1 MTGHSRISSKRLV
14 HLAATL
20 IIVAT
25 VLLSACT
32 RPRPTRP
39 PADTPTP
46 GPTIE
51 PARLLSEPA
60 MVIGDQPDMVPGE
73 VIVKLEDQPAFQAL
87 NASVRPDGIVAT
99 GLDNIDRLN
108 QQFGV
113 TEFDPLIKPV
123 AQASG
128 ETLLSM
134 AARQPALL
142 GLYVAGFDSATDP
155 VAVAAAYDAEPGV
168 IYAEPNYYV
177 YASGKLVEPL
187 AFRPNDPYFNLQ
199 WNMTAIQ
206 APQAWDI
213 SGGQGILVAVLDS
226 GIAYEDFDGYQQAPD
241 LSSTS
246 FVPGYDFL
254 NNDSH
259 ANDDGGHGTHVA
271 GTIAQSTDN
280 GVGVAGVA
288 FGATLMPIKV
298 LDSRGQGSFD
308 ALAQGIM
315 YAADQGARVIN
326 LSLSSRK
333 SSQLLADAI
342 AYAVGKGTLVV
353 GAAGNSGGTVE
364 YPAAYDGVLAVG
376 SVEFEQDRAR
386 YSNFGPQVDV
396 VAPGGDTAADRN
408 GDGYPDGILQQT
420 FKGNDATNF
429 ALYYLEGTSMA
440 APHVSGLAAMLFALN
455 PTATADQVRHTIQ
468 STALDLGPSGRD
480 NDYGYGLVQA
490 ASALA
495 AMAGTVPPPTPTP
508 PVPSEPTPTPILPIT
523 STPPPVVVPLT
534 PTPTSPGPTT
544 ITPAGDLITNGGFED
559 DSGWAFGST
568 QRPASYTSDMV
579 HSGARSVRLGIVEGY
594 DIYSYSSIWQTVTIP
609 ADARRATLTYWTYP
623 MSRDEF
629 PHDLHLILLLDD
641 KFHILG
647 YADQS
652 LADLRQWIPGSY
664 DMTPFAGRTVTLY
677 FGVYNG
683 GGTDRPSAMYLDDV
697 AVTVDH

>member
-1 MTGHSRISSKRLV
+1 MTGHSRISRKRLM
-14 HLAATL
+14 HLTATL
-20 IIVAT
+20 IIMAA

-32 RPRPTRP
+32 RPRPTRE
-39 PADTPTP
+39 PAGTPTP
-46 GPTIE
+46 APAVE
-51 PARLLSEPA
+51 PAQLLSEPA
-60 MVIGDQPDMVPGE
+60 MVIGDQPDIVPGE
-73 VIVKLEDQPAFQAL
+73 AIVRLESQPAFQAL

-113 TEFDPLIKPV
+113 TGFDPLIKPV

-128 ETLLSM
+128 ETLLSL

-142 GLYVAGFDSATDP
+142 GLYVARFDPETDP
-155 VAVAAAYDAEPGV
+155 VAVAAAYDAEPSV

-187 AFRPNDPYFNLQ
+187 ALRPNDPYFNLQ

-206 APQAWDI
+206 VPQAWDI
-213 SGGQGILVAVLDS
+213 SGGQGVLVAVLDS
-226 GIAYEDFDGYQQAPD
+226 GIAYEDFDRYQQAPD
-241 LSSTS
+241 LSSTR

-280 GVGVAGVA
+280 GVGVTGVA

-326 LSLSSRK
+326 LSLSSRE

-353 GAAGNSGGTVE
+353 AAAGNSGGAVE
-364 YPAAYDGVLAVG
+364 YPAAYDDVLAVG
-376 SVEFEQDRAR
+376 SVEFQQDRAR

-420 FKGNDATNF
+420 FRGNDPTNF

-455 PTATADQVRHTIQ
+455 PTATVDQVRHAIE

-490 ASALA
+490 VSALA
-495 AMAGTVPPPTPTP
+495 AMGGMVPLP
-508 PVPSEPTPTPILPIT
+508 PTPILPTT

-534 PTPTSPGPTT
+534 PTPTSPAHTT
-544 ITPAGDLITNGGFED
+544 ITPAGDLIINGGFETD
-559 DSGWAFGST
+559 VGWEFGST
-568 QRPASYTSDMV
+568 QQPASYTSDMV
-579 HSGARSVRLGIVEGY
+579 HSGGRSVRLGIVDEY
-594 DIYSYSSIWQTVTIP
+594 DIYSYSSIWQTITIP
-609 ADARRATLTYWTYP
+609 ANARRATLTYWTYP
-623 MSRDEF
+623 MSQDEF
-629 PHDLHLILLLDD
+629 PHDLHLVLLLDD
-641 KFHILG
+641 KFHVLD
-647 YADQS
+647 YVDQS
-652 LADLRQWIPGSY
+652 LSDLHQWIPGSY
-664 DMTPFAGRTVTLY
+664 DLTPFAGRTVTLY

-697 AVTVDH
+697 ALTVEH

>member
-1 MTGHSRISSKRLV
+1 MTGHSRISRKRLM
-14 HLAATL
+14 HLTATL

-25 VLLSACT
+25 VVLSACT
-32 RPRPTRP
+32 RPRPTHE

-51 PARLLSEPA
+51 SARLLSEPA
-60 MVIGDQPDMVPGE
+60 MVIGDQPDIVPGE
-73 VIVKLEDQPAFQAL
+73 VIVKLETQPAFQAL

-113 TEFDPLIKPV
+113 AAFDPLLRPV

-142 GLYVAGFDSATDP
+142 GLYVARFDPETDP
-155 VAVAAAYDAEPGV
+155 DTVAAAYDAELGV

-177 YASGKLVEPL
+177 YASGSLVEPL

-199 WNMTAIQ
+199 WNMIAIQ

-213 SGGQGILVAVLDS
+213 SGGQGVLVAVLDS
-226 GIAYEDFDGYQQAPD
+226 GIAYENFDRYQQAPD

-246 FVPGYDFL
+246 IVPGYDFV

-326 LSLSSRK
+326 LSLSSRE

-353 GAAGNSGGTVE
+353 GAAGNSGGVVE

-455 PTATADQVRHTIQ
+455 PTATADQVRHAIE

-480 NDYGYGLVQA
+480 NDFGYGLVQA
-490 ASALA
+490 ASAMA
-495 AMAGTVPPPTPTP
+495 AMGDTVPPPT
-508 PVPSEPTPTPILPIT
+508 TPIPPIT
-523 STPPPVVVPLT
+523 STPLPVVVPLT
-534 PTPTSPGPTT
+534 PTTTSPVPTT
-544 ITPAGDLITNGGFED
+544 ITLAGDLIINGGFED

-568 QRPASYTSDMV
+568 QQPANYTSDLV
-579 HSGARSVRLGIVEGY
+579 RSGARSVHLGIVEGY

-623 MSRDEF
+623 MSQDEF
-629 PHDLHLILLLDD
+629 PHDLHLVLLLDD
-641 KFHILG
+641 NFHILG
-647 YADQS
+647 YVDQS
-652 LADLRQWIPGSY
+652 LSDPRRWIPGSY
-664 DMTPFAGRTVTLY
+664 DVTPFAGRTVTLY

-683 GGTDRPSAMYLDDV
+683 GGTGRPSAMYLDDV
-697 AVTVDH
+697 ALTVEQ

>member
-1 MTGHSRISSKRLV
+1 
-14 HLAATL
+14 
-20 IIVAT
+20 
-25 VLLSACT
+25 
-32 RPRPTRP
+32 
-39 PADTPTP
+39 
-46 GPTIE
+46 
-51 PARLLSEPA
+51 

-73 VIVKLEDQPAFQAL
+73 VIVKLETQPAFQAL

-187 AFRPNDPYFNLQ
+187 TFRPNDPYFNLQ
-199 WNMTAIQ
+199 WNMAAIQ

-213 SGGQGILVAVLDS
+213 SGGQGVLVAVLDS

-315 YAADQGARVIN
+315 YAADQSTRLLMMVCWPSARW
-326 LSLSSRK
+326 SLSK
-333 SSQLLADAI
+333 
-342 AYAVGKGTLVV
+342 T
-353 GAAGNSGGTVE
+353 
-364 YPAAYDGVLAVG
+364 
-376 SVEFEQDRAR
+376 
-386 YSNFGPQVDV
+386 GP
-396 VAPGGDTAADRN
+396 G
-408 GDGYPDGILQQT
+408 
-420 FKGNDATNF
+420 
-429 ALYYLEGTSMA
+429 
-440 APHVSGLAAMLFALN
+440 
-455 PTATADQVRHTIQ
+455 TAT
-468 STALDLGPSGRD
+468 
-480 NDYGYGLVQA
+480 
-490 ASALA
+490 SARRLMWSLPVA
-495 AMAGTVPPPTPTP
+495 TPLLTGMAMATPTGSFSR
-508 PVPSEPTPTPILPIT
+508 PSRETTR
-523 STPPPVVVPLT
+523 
-534 PTPTSPGPTT
+534 PTSLC
-544 ITPAGDLITNGGFED
+544 ITWRAPLWQRLTCL
-559 DSGWAFGST
+559 GW
-568 QRPASYTSDMV
+568 P
-579 HSGARSVRLGIVEGY
+579 LCC
-594 DIYSYSSIWQTVTIP
+594 
-609 ADARRATLTYWTYP
+609 
-623 MSRDEF
+623 
-629 PHDLHLILLLDD
+629 
-641 KFHILG
+641 
-647 YADQS
+647 S
-652 LADLRQWIPGSY
+652 L
-664 DMTPFAGRTVTLY
+664 
-677 FGVYNG
+677 
-683 GGTDRPSAMYLDDV
+683 
-697 AVTVDH
+697 

>member
-1 MTGHSRISSKRLV
+1 MTGHSRTSRKRLM
-14 HLAATL
+14 HLTATL
-20 IIVAT
+20 IIVAV
-25 VLLSACT
+25 VLLTACT
-32 RPRPTRP
+32 RPRPIRP
-39 PADTPTP
+39 PAATPTP
-46 GPTIE
+46 GTAIE
-51 PARLLSEPA
+51 SARLLSEPA
-60 MVIGDQPDMVPGE
+60 RVIGDQPDIVPGE
-73 VIVKLEDQPAFQAL
+73 VIVKLQSQPAFQAL
-87 NASVRPDGIVAT
+87 NALVRPDGIVAT
-99 GLDNIDRLN
+99 GLQNIDRLN
-108 QQFGV
+108 QRFGV

-128 ETLLSM
+128 ETLLAM
-134 AARQPALL
+134 AAREPALL
-142 GLYVAGFDSATDP
+142 GLYVAKFDPGTDP
-155 VAVAAAYDAEPGV
+155 AAVAAAYDAEPSV
-168 IYAEPNYYV
+168 IYAEPNYYA

-213 SGGQGILVAVLDS
+213 SGGQGVLVAVLDS
-226 GIAYEDFDGYQQAPD
+226 GIAYEDFDRYQQAPD

-254 NNDSH
+254 NDDSH

-280 GVGVAGVA
+280 GLGVAGVA

-326 LSLSSRK
+326 LSLSSRE

-342 AYAVGKGTLVV
+342 AYAIGKGTLVV
-353 GAAGNSGGTVE
+353 AASGNSGGGVE

-386 YSNFGPQVDV
+386 YSNFGPQIDV

-455 PTATADQVRHTIQ
+455 PTATADQVRHAIE

-495 AMAGTVPPPTPTP
+495 AMVPPPPTPTP
-508 PVPSEPTPTPILPIT
+508 PLPSGP
-523 STPPPVVVPLT
+523 TPPPVVVPLT
-534 PTPTSPGPTT
+534 PTPPSPGLTT
-544 ITPAGDLITNGGFED
+544 KTPAGDLIINGGFEID
-559 DSGWAFGST
+559 AGWAFGSN
-568 QRPASYTSDMV
+568 QQPPSYTSDMV
-579 HSGARSVRLGIVEGY
+579 HSGARSVRLGIVEGN
-594 DIYSYSSIWQTVTIP
+594 DIYGYSSMWQTVIIP

-623 MSRDEF
+623 MSQDEF
-629 PHDLHLILLLDD
+629 PHDLQLVLLLDD
-641 KFHILG
+641 KFHLLG
-647 YADQS
+647 DIDQS
-652 LADLRQWIPGSY
+652 LSDLRQWTPGSY
-664 DMTPFAGRTVTLY
+664 NMTPFAGRTVTLY

-683 GGTDRPSAMYLDDV
+683 GGTGRPSAMYLDDV
-697 AVTVDH
+697 ALTVEY